1 MGRNVPVCRKGGE
14 CCKGVNSTQEATCG
28 RMASDYG
35 AAVGFSALRVAFT
48 FFDKR
53 HLVGGAESLPASS
66 AMRQLGCG
74 GLTRR
79 LRRGRWGC
87 RPEEG
92 STFFRSERKYQRKPA
107 ARHSGKKAFI
117 AHFGGGARNVAR
129 NGVGQLSPA
138 FGARSCSPFSAV
150 KMGKAFSL
158 RCLSPLVSPAVG
170 AGQTQIAV
178 LGMFQCSLD
187 DGAAQKNR
195 IVFFCG

>member
-1 MGRNVPVCRKGGE
+1 M
-14 CCKGVNSTQEATCG
+14 CKQRCIAT
-28 RMASDYG
+28 
-35 AAVGFSALRVAFT
+35 
-48 FFDKR
+48 
-53 HLVGGAESLPASS
+53 LPGTDGTCYTMVVLTLFRCSEGSGKHTANS

-129 NGVGQLSPA
+129 KLVGELTQAIVRARARLFPPSKWAGLFPSAAYRRSAPPQLA
-138 FGARSCSPFSAV
+138 WD
-150 KMGKAFSL
+150 KHKW
-158 RCLSPLVSPAVG
+158 RCLGYFGVAWMVSPRRTTG
-170 AGQTQIAV
+170 
-178 LGMFQCSLD
+178 L
-187 DGAAQKNR
+187 
-195 IVFFCG
+195 FFCAGLAWSRLKQRWLGCFDVPWIFS

>member
-1 MGRNVPVCRKGGE
+1 MARLSNFLLCGWRLLFSISAPSRGSSVQAAMYSNSLSGTDGTCHTMVLLTLFRCSGGSG
-14 CCKGVNSTQEATCG
+14 KPT
-28 RMASDYG
+28 
-35 AAVGFSALRVAFT
+35 
-48 FFDKR
+48 
-53 HLVGGAESLPASS
+53 ASS

-150 KMGKAFSL
+150 KMGGPFSL
-158 RCLSPLVSPAVG
+158 RCLSPLCSATAGVG
-170 AGQTQIAV
+170 RSHIATV
-178 LGMFQCSLD
+178 EMLWCNWKVPQHQWAELFH
-187 DGAAQKNR
+187 N
-195 IVFFCG
+195 